1 MGQVPLER
9 ALSKLGK
16 MSRSQTKRLV
26 EEGRI
31 AVNGQ
36 LIKDPAFLLVP
47 ETSCITIDG
56 KHVTRAISCTIMLYK
71 PRGIV
76 TTKRDEK
83 GRRTVYDLLPA
94 YLQHLHPV
102 GRLDMA
108 SCGLLLMTTDTQLS
122 NFLTDPDNEIPRI
135 YAVSVAG
142 RITDEEIKRLS
153 EGIQDKGQLLK
164 ASLITLRKAS
174 NKESH
179 LIVRLTEGKNRE
191 IRRMFEARGS
201 EVTVLKRI
209 AFGKLKLG
217 TLKPGEFR
225 EISPAEQETGNF
237 SGKLIQKNFYSI

>member
-9 ALSKLGK
+9 VLSKLGK
-16 MSRSQTKRLV
+16 MSRSQTKRLI
-26 EEGRI
+26 EEGRL
-31 AVNGQ
+31 AVNGRV
-36 LIKDPAFLLVP
+36 IKDPAFLLVP
-47 ETSCITIDG
+47 ETARITVDG
-56 KHVTRAISCTIMLYK
+56 EPVRRAVACTIMLYK

-76 TTKRDEK
+76 TTKSDEK
-83 GRRTVYDLLPA
+83 ARRTIYDLLPA

-122 NFLTDPDNEIPRI
+122 NFLTDPDNEIPRV

-153 EGIQDKGQLLK
+153 EGIGDKGQYLK
-164 ASLITLRKAS
+164 ASTITLRKAS

-179 LIVRLTEGKNRE
+179 LIVGLTEGKNRE
-191 IRRMFEARGS
+191 IRRMFEALGS
-201 EVTVLKRI
+201 QVTALKRI

-217 TLKPGEFR
+217 NLEPGGFR
-225 EISPAEQETGNF
+225 EVTTKEI
-237 SGKLIQKNFYSI
+237 L